1 MIKYLNFWIYQ
12 YPLGFSIDKTD
23 HIMELVYEWLLNR
36 KFKIFDTPFQKYS
49 TYEKR
54 LIDAFALAVNSLQK
68 AEIEY
73 TGKFGH
79 TIGQINNIYI
89 MRRIENFN
97 TDCRLKKTVASTL
110 PFLKV
115 SRDTYNIF
123 LQTLINRYSNLKM
136 YMKGQMSPDL
146 HGFYIK
152 LKTIQIRIVWS
163 AIKIQTIHTF
173 STEENMCQV

>member
-1 MIKYLNFWIYQ
+1 MIKYLNFWISQ

-97 TDCRLKKTVASTL
+97 TDCRLKKL
-110 PFLKV
+110 WHQHFH
-115 SRDTYNIF
+115 F
-123 LQTLINRYSNLKM
+123 
-136 YMKGQMSPDL
+136 
-146 HGFYIK
+146 
-152 LKTIQIRIVWS
+152 
-163 AIKIQTIHTF
+163 
-173 STEENMCQV
+173 